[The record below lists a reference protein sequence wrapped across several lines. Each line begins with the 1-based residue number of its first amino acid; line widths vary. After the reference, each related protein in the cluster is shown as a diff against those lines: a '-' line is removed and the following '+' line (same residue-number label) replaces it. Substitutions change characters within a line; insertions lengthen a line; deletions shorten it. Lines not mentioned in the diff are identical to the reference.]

1 MLYVDD
7 SYRKLLPRAAIWALV
22 VFFAAR
28 VANALWVSTSDVVLL
43 LVASLFFS
51 FALEPFV
58 SFLEKRRVRRGLATG
73 FALFATVLFILL
85 LLLAAG
91 AVLVSQADSLTTAL
105 PGVIREIASSVSNL
119 TGSNIDAEAFL
130 APGGRL
136 DTALTSIQGHVLEI
150 GSRSLAGLGQI
161 LMLLFFTFYLSAD
174 APRILS
180 GVCSLFKPER
190 QGEVRRVFE
199 TAVEKTGGYL
209 ASRAILAVASTLAHA
224 LIFALIG
231 VPYAIPLALWVGV
244 VSQAIPVIGT
254 YLAAAL
260 PVAVSLGEMGATR
273 ALVIVVAVT
282 LYQQI
287 ENSVLSPRIVKST
300 VSLHPVAGLLAVIV
314 GSRLAGVAGALF
326 AIPLAATVAA
336 TLDAY
341 VTRHNTVTE
350 EENSTS

>member
-1 MLYVDD
+1 M
-7 SYRKLLPRAAIWALV
+7 WAFL

-28 VANALWVSTSDVVLL
+28 VVNALLVSTSDVILL

-58 SFLEKRRVRRGLATG
+58 SFLEKRRVRRGMATG
-73 FALFATVLFILL
+73 FALFTTVLFILL

-91 AVLVSQADSLTTAL
+91 AVLVAQADSLTTAL
-105 PGVIREIASSVSNL
+105 PGVIREIASSI
-119 TGSNIDAEAFL
+119 SNITGANLDAEAFL
-130 APGGRL
+130 SPGGKL
-136 DTALTSIQGHVLEI
+136 DTALTSIQSHVVEI

-174 APRILS
+174 APRILA
-180 GVCSLFKPER
+180 GLCSLFKPER
-190 QGEVRRVFE
+190 QVEVKRVFE

-209 ASRAILAVASTLAHA
+209 ASRVILAVASTLAHA

-260 PVAVSLGEMGATR
+260 PVAVSLGEMDAMR

-300 VSLHPVAGLLAVIV
+300 VSLHPMAGLLAVIV

-341 VTRHNTVTE
+341 VTRHNTSSE
-350 EENSTS
+350 EDTNS